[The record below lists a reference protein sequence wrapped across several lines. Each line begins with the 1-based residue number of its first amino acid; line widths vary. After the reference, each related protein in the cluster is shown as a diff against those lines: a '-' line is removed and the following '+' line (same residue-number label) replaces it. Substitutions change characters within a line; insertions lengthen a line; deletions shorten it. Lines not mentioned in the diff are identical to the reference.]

1 MNTDSMYL
9 DYELYGNS
17 DVRDEIY
24 YDNGWKLLRRWYKET
39 VTFASNTATLSY
51 AGKGNC
57 EVTGGVTGTVVGTT
71 CTATVADGDHEVL
84 YMLLVPQTTEIGAG
98 VGFVTDREG
107 VLVELNQQ
115 KQIDI
120 FEGDGYTKV
129 FTLSDTPSGTSN
141 IKAYVNGLE
150 DTDVTVTT
158 TNVTFATAPRRKALV
173 EIEYNLAVEYQ
184 EPVVAL
190 EYFEVSG
197 TVETVPALVDLTVTE
212 NEEKTGYLNVNGAP
226 LKVAGNKTYTV
237 TLNKDLIESQDN
249 ILEEYR
255 DKKFRL
261 KVENPRDSSKEY
273 LGVCHIDP
281 DASLDYLN
289 GTENIV
295 IKCGDLYD

>member
-9 DYELYGNS
+9 DYELYGSS

-24 YDNGWKLLRRWYKET
+24 YDNGWKLLRRWHKET
-39 VTFASNTATLSY
+39 VTFTSNTATLSKT
-51 AGKGNC
+51 GKGDC
-57 EVTGGVTGTVVGTT
+57 EVTGGVTGTVSGTT
-71 CTATVADGDHEVL
+71 CMAVVADGDHEVL
-84 YMLLVPQTTEIGAG
+84 YMLLIPETTEIGAG
-98 VGFVTDREG
+98 VAFATDRDG

-120 FEGDGYTKV
+120 FEGDGYTTV
-129 FTLSDTPSGTSN
+129 FALSGTPSGTSG
-141 IKAYVNGLE
+141 IKAYVNGLQ

-158 TNVTFATAPRRKALV
+158 TNVTFTTAPRRKALV
-173 EIEYNLAVEYQ
+173 EIEYNLAVEYR
-184 EPVVAL
+184 EPTVAL
-190 EYFEVSG
+190 EYLEASG
-197 TVETVPALVDLTVTE
+197 TVETIPALVDLSVTE
-212 NEEKTGYLNVNGAP
+212 NEEKTGYINVNGAA

-237 TLNKDLIESQDN
+237 TVNKDLIESQDN

-261 KVENPRDSSKEY
+261 KVANSRDSSEEY

-289 GTENIV
+289 GTESIT

>member
-1 MNTDSMYL
+1 VNTDSMYL

-24 YDNGWKLLRRWYKET
+24 YDNGWKLLRRWRKET
-39 VTFASNTATLSY
+39 VTFTSSTATLSK
-51 AGKGNC
+51 AGKGDC
-57 EVTGGVTGTVVGTT
+57 EVTGGVVGTVSGTI
-71 CTATVADGDHEVL
+71 CAAAVADGNHEVL
-84 YMLLVPQTTEIGAG
+84 YMLLVPEITEIGAG
-98 VGFVTDREG
+98 VGFSTDRKG
-107 VLVELNQQ
+107 ILVDIRQA
-115 KQIDI
+115 KHIDV
-120 FEGDGYTKV
+120 FVGDGYTKE
-129 FTLSDTPSGTSN
+129 FTLTQTPNGISS
-141 IKAYVNGLE
+141 IKAFVNGLE
-150 DTDVTVTT
+150 DTDIAVTT
-158 TNVTFATAPRRKALV
+158 TKVTFTNAPRRKALV
-173 EIEYNLAVEYQ
+173 EVEYSLAVEYQ

-190 EYFEVSG
+190 EYLEASG

-212 NEEKTGYLNVNGAP
+212 NEEKTGYLNVDGAP
-226 LKVAGNKTYTV
+226 LKVSGNKTYTV
-237 TLNKDLIESQDN
+237 SVGKDLIESQDN

-261 KVENPRDSSKEY
+261 KVANSRDSSEEY

>member
-1 MNTDSMYL
+1 MDDSMYL

-17 DVRDEIY
+17 EARDEIY
-24 YDNGWKLLRRWYKET
+24 YDNGWKLLRRWRKET
-39 VTFASNTATLSY
+39 VTFTSNTATLSK
-51 AGKGNC
+51 AGKGDC
-57 EVTGGVTGTVVGTT
+57 EIAGGVTGVVSGTA
-71 CTATVADGDHEVL
+71 CIAAVADGDYEVL
-84 YMLLVPQTTEIGAG
+84 YMLLIPETTEIGAG
-98 VGFVTDREG
+98 IGFVTDKEG
-107 VLVELNQQ
+107 VLLDLLQA
-115 KQIDI
+115 KHIDV
-120 FEGDGYTKV
+120 FEGDGYTTE
-129 FTLSDTPSGTSN
+129 FTLTETPNGTAS
-141 IKAYVNGLE
+141 IKAFVNGRE
-150 DTDVTVTT
+150 ETDIAVTT
-158 TNVTFATAPRRKALV
+158 TKVTFATAPRRKALV
-173 EIEYNLAVEYQ
+173 EVEYSLAVEYQ
-184 EPVVAL
+184 EPLIYL
-190 EYFEVSG
+190 EYLEASG

-261 KVENPRDSSKEY
+261 KVANSRDSSEEY

>member
-1 MNTDSMYL
+1 MNDSMYL
-9 DYELYGNS
+9 DYELFGNS
-17 DVRDEIY
+17 EARDEIY
-24 YDNGWKLLRRWYKET
+24 YDNGWKLLRRWHKET
-39 VTFASNTATLSY
+39 VTFTSNTATLSKT
-51 AGKGNC
+51 GKGDC
-57 EVTGGVTGTVVGTT
+57 EVTGGVTGTVSGTT
-71 CTATVADGDHEVL
+71 CTAVVADGDHEVL

-98 VGFVTDREG
+98 VGFVTDRDG
-107 VLVELNQQ
+107 ALVELNQQ

-158 TNVTFATAPRRKALV
+158 TNVTFAAAPRRKALV

-184 EPVVAL
+184 EPVVKL
-190 EYFEVSG
+190 EYLEASG

-212 NEEKTGYLNVNGAP
+212 NEEKTGYLNVNGAA

-237 TLNKDLIESQDN
+237 TVNKDLIESQDN
-249 ILEEYR
+249 VLEEYR

-261 KVENPRDSSKEY
+261 KVENPRDSSTEY

-289 GTENIV
+289 GTESIN